1 MRMIEMTEIAESM
14 QRILQQAADDIK
26 RNHERARQVASGRTR
41 DSIRVEVV
49 GGISEV
55 TGMIWGRKYFAALET
70 GSKPWKK
77 QYNHPP
83 KPFVE
88 TIRQWMDDKGIEG
101 SAYLTARKIMREG
114 TSLYRQ
120 GGRKDVFTPVME
132 TIEEEIQE
140 EISNIFTTIITETII
155 Q

>member
-1 MRMIEMTEIAESM
+1 MRKIEMTEIAESM

-26 RNHERARQVASGRTR
+26 RNHERAGQVASGRTR

-114 TSLYRQ
+114 TSLYRK

>member
-1 MRMIEMTEIAESM
+1 MIEMTEIAESM

-26 RNHERARQVASGRTR
+26 RNHERAGQVASGRTR

-70 GSKPWKK
+70 GSQAWKK
-77 QYNHPP
+77 QYKRPP

-88 TIRQWMDDKGIEG
+88 TIRQWMNDKGIEG

-114 TSLYRQ
+114 TSLYRD
-120 GGRKDVFTPVME
+120 GGRKDIFTPVME
-132 TIEEEIQE
+132 GVQQDIEDK
-140 EISNIFTTIITETII
+140 ISSIFTTIIQDTIL

>member
-1 MRMIEMTEIAESM
+1 MIEMTEIAESM

-26 RNHERARQVASGRTR
+26 RNHERAGQIASGRTR

-132 TIEEEIQE
+132 TIEEKIQE